1 MKKKK
6 TRNPL
11 IRRIP
16 RELAGDWRKYL
27 LVSLFLILTIGFVSG
42 MYVAN
47 ESMMKAADEGVTKYK
62 LEDGHFELNEEADQT
77 LLAAIATGE
86 KADVKQYYT
95 DKARRELDEKFDD
108 EFEDKFKDEF
118 DSQFKE
124 EFDRKFN
131 AEFQTQFD
139 QTFAAQVKQTLL
151 AQGMDET
158 MAAAMLD
165 TAVAQAKQALTNLSH
180 LLEAAGTS
188 MANVVKTTVFIKEM
202 NDFAAINEVYATFFE
217 GAYPARSCVEVARL
231 PKDVMLE
238 IEAIA
243 TK

>member
-1 MKKKK
+1 MRSTRIKFQRQIWNGKECDRHEEEKDKKSADQ
-6 TRNPL
+6 THT
-11 IRRIP
+11 
-16 RELAGDWRKYL
+16 EGTAGDWRKYL

-165 TAVAQAKQALTNLSH
+165 TAVAQAKPGGKLS
-180 LLEAAGTS
+180 AGL
-188 MANVVKTTVFIKEM
+188 
-202 NDFAAINEVYATFFE
+202 
-217 GAYPARSCVEVARL
+217 RCRL
-231 PKDVMLE
+231 RERVSESLRYRL
-238 IEAIA
+238 
-243 TK
+243 

>member
-165 TAVAQAKQALTNLSH
+165 TAVAQAKQAGSYSRPTMPLTRARIRKPTIPPMTRRMGRHMTRRTRRLTTKP
-180 LLEAAGTS
+180 GTRFW
-188 MANVVKTTVFIKEM
+188 MKLMKNIKRRKTNT
-202 NDFAAINEVYATFFE
+202 N
-217 GAYPARSCVEVARL
+217 
-231 PKDVMLE
+231 
-238 IEAIA
+238 
-243 TK
+243 